1 MGWWEISGSWWVV
14 VQSLNTRYIV
24 LDRSRRRL
32 QVVVCCG
39 VRFVGEWGRGFSGC
53 GPRLDGGGVGA
64 IYVLV
69 CCPLRDGR
77 FKKRG
82 EGGKYYENTLF
93 LSSNRSPS

>member
-39 VRFVGEWGRGFSGC
+39 VRFVGEWGEGVLGVWPTFGWGRGGSNIC
-53 GPRLDGGGVGA
+53 IGV
-64 IYVLV
+64 L
-69 CCPLRDGR
+69 PTSRR
-77 FKKRG
+77 TFQEKRG
-82 EGGKYYENTLF
+82 GWKILRKHTMFEQ
-93 LSSNRSPS
+93 